1 MIHVSLLFTNS
12 SPTILDHYFSTML
25 AILTNLINLFLTF
38 LGALTAGTNHSMQ
51 EAFQQA
57 GITAVSLDASSS
69 EGQFTCGND
78 VLKSLGK
85 PGTFLH
91 LTELLF
97 NGSRIKDFNLVY
109 LHHLPK
115 LSVLNLDNT
124 GIGNEAVYLLVPLK
138 RTLTVLSLAMNPNIT
153 SESVPALLLLA
164 NLAFLSILG
173 TGVDMDGLRL
183 IAKTILE
190 EGRNIDI
197 EIPCACKDYMDNLG
211 SMYLVHIQPPL
222 VASPDDCSSLSIA
235 TVKENLA
242 AHSKQNPRIMASG
255 TRDEMIARLQD
266 LLTKRQMD
274 LVVAWLVGL

>member
-85 PGTFLH
+85 PGTFLQ
-91 LTELLF
+91 LIELLF
-97 NGSRIKDFNLVY
+97 NGTHIKDFNLVY

-124 GIGNEAVYLLVPLK
+124 GIGNEA
-138 RTLTVLSLAMNPNIT
+138 TLIGDESNIT
-153 SESVPALLLLA
+153 SESVPALMLLA
-164 NLAFLSILG
+164 NLASLSILG
-173 TGVDMDGLRL
+173 TGVDMDGLRF

-190 EGRNIDI
+190 EGRNLDI

-211 SMYLVHIQPPL
+211 SMYLIHIQPPL

-274 LVVAWLVGL
+274 LVVAWVVGL